1 MLMLS
6 SLLLLWLCIICGTK
20 IEAATYGAL
29 KKCYFLKRDIYTV
42 TFSLTFAVILRK
54 AFL

>member
-6 SLLLLWLCIICGTK
+6 SLLLWLCIICGKK

-29 KKCYFLKRDIYTV
+29 KRYYFLKRDIYTV

>member
-6 SLLLLWLCIICGTK
+6 SLLLWLCIICGTK
-20 IEAATYGAL
+20 IEAASYGGL
-29 KKCYFLKRDIYTV
+29 KRCCFLKRDIDTV
-42 TFSLTFAVILRK
+42 TFSLTFAEILRK